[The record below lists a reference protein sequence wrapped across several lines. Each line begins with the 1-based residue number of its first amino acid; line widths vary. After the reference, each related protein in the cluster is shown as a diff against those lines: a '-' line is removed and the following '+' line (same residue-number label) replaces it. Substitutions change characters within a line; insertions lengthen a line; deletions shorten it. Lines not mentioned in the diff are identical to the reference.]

1 MSALCPRGPGSLSG
15 LSWDSTELWE
25 LGSKRGLR
33 GWIVSPSCFTG
44 GEGTCP
50 GSRSQEEAW
59 LTHARPASQPRDPS
73 FSLFLSCS
81 LPEPPLPRALRRP
94 PGSFLLGPL
103 SPQVPV
109 PTTCMNAVLRATGGP
124 MAISSPPARMINVS
138 KTHPLPIQMSHVLAV
153 GSWEAVRVPQRKGH
167 RSGRAGMGPRRNHPA
182 ASEKE

>member
-1 MSALCPRGPGSLSG
+1 MASPGTPQNYGNLDLKGVLEDG
-15 LSWDSTELWE
+15 LSHPP
-25 LGSKRGLR
+25 
-33 GWIVSPSCFTG
+33 VSQR

-167 RSGRAGMGPRRNHPA
+167 RSGRAAMGPRRNHPA